1 MKQELTAI
9 QGLKKINIQRL
20 KEMRQWET
28 KKWTTEIREAIRKKT
43 KTNRET
49 KVTKVVAERDKK

>member
-1 MKQELTAI
+1 MKQELT
-9 QGLKKINIQRL
+9 KINIQRL